1 VAARVT
7 KAKKWQGSSCA
18 QGVGNGTG
26 GGGGGGGGGGVRG
39 MGAGRVARAVHLAH
53 EAKPP

>member
-1 VAARVT
+1 MAARVT